1 MIFFSLLPNTELKL
15 PSSPKS
21 DKTDLEW
28 DMLGALLI
36 ETGENRSHRGTT
48 GHLSKRVLERN
59 YYVIWALTE

>member
-1 MIFFSLLPNTELKL
+1 
-15 PSSPKS
+15 
-21 DKTDLEW
+21 
-28 DMLGALLI
+28 MLGALLI